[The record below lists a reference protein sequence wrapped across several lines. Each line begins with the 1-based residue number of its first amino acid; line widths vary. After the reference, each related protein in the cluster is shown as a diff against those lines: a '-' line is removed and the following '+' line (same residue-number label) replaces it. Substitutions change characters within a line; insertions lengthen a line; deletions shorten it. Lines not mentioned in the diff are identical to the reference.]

1 MLTGCIFMREN
12 NTMQTSDQIFKMKN
26 SKIKRIAIVLFTIF
40 ITATVIILI
49 INQLKLSSIYKKGE
63 ELIAANKYEQAIEQR
78 STIKEKNFKDTESLI
93 ALCEAYKFYESGSIA
108 SAYDRIDKITIRYDS
123 DYISKQSVREFKNRI
138 QEEYKVYEHQ
148 MKIKKEQERENRI
161 TSGVP
166 YVGMPESRIADT
178 SLGLPS
184 DNVRHNVAFQ
194 NGERYTANLYD
205 FYKNGTRIFTA
216 RCVNGVVT
224 EVWDNRNTTTSSY
237 KPNSGKNSKK
247 SSPDANKFSNAEDFY
262 DYYYDDFFDYYDAE
276 KYYKKNRE

>member
-1 MLTGCIFMREN
+1 MQN
-12 NTMQTSDQIFKMKN
+12 NMIPDKSADKISKN
-26 SKIKRIAIVLFTIF
+26 GKIKRIAITLSAIF
-40 ITATVIILI
+40 ITVIVVISV
-49 INQLKLSSIYKKGE
+49 INRVKLSSIYKKGE
-63 ELIAANKYEQAIEQR
+63 ELIAANKYEQAIEQL
-78 STIKEKNFKDTESLI
+78 SIIKEKKFKDTESLI
-93 ALCEAYKFYESGSIA
+93 ALCEAYEFYESGSIA
-108 SAYDRIDKITIRYDS
+108 SAYDQIDKITIRYDS
-123 DYISKQSVREFKNRI
+123 DYISKQSVYDFKNRV
-138 QEEYKVYEHQ
+138 QEEYKVYKHQ
-148 MKIKKEQERENRI
+148 MEIQKEQERENRI

-166 YVGMPESRIADT
+166 YVGMSESRIADT
-178 SLGLPS
+178 SLGSPS

-224 EVWDNRNTTTSSY
+224 EVWDDRHTTTSSY

-276 KYYKKNRE
+276 KYYKEHKNK